1 LSTWQALQSGHARA
15 VLETFEEAI
24 HLWPMS
30 FSMPDRLTA
39 SDIAMSGAPLR
50 RAKGVIITLH
60 GRGASAEG
68 ILDLANHLAQPDLA
82 FVAPQARGGSWYPYS
97 FLAPFEANQPYL
109 DQALATVSEL
119 LDAISEAGFPAEKT
133 GLVGFSQGACLAL
146 ESAARHAKP
155 FGAVLGFA
163 GGLIGPPGSVHE
175 YSGSLG
181 GAAVLL
187 ACSDIDPHI
196 PLARVEETAQVMSHM
211 GACVTK
217 RIYPGF
223 GHGINDDG
231 IAQAR
236 RILVAM
242 QDLD

>member
-1 LSTWQALQSGHARA
+1 MSTWQALQTGHAG
-15 VLETFEEAI
+15 VKLETFDPAI
-24 HLWPMS
+24 HLKRMTNS
-30 FSMPDRLTA
+30 LPDRLTA
-39 SDIAMSGAPLR
+39 PDIAMAGAPLK

-68 ILDLANHLAQPDLA
+68 ILDLASHLAQLGLA
-82 FVAPQARGGSWYPYS
+82 FIAPQARGGSWYPSS
-97 FLAPFEANQPYL
+97 FLAPFEANQPFL

-119 LDAISEAGFPAEKT
+119 LDAVAEAGFTAQKT
-133 GLVGFSQGACLAL
+133 GLMGFSQGACLAL

-163 GGLIGPPGSVHE
+163 GGLIGPPGAPRD
-175 YSGSLG
+175 YPGSLEN
-181 GAAVLL
+181 AEVLL

-196 PLARVEETAQVMSHM
+196 PLARVEETADVLSRM
-211 GACVTK
+211 GARISK

-236 RILVAM
+236 RILFAM
-242 QDLD
+242 QGMD

>member
-1 LSTWQALQSGHARA
+1 MA
-15 VLETFEEAI
+15 
-24 HLWPMS
+24 
-30 FSMPDRLTA
+30 
-39 SDIAMSGAPLR
+39 GAPLK

-68 ILDLANHLAQPDLA
+68 ILDLAQHLAQPDLA
-82 FVAPQARGGSWYPYS
+82 FIAPQAKSGSWYPYS
-97 FLAPFEANQPYL
+97 FLAPFEANQPFL

-119 LDAISEAGFPAEKT
+119 LDAVAEAGFTAQKT
-133 GLVGFSQGACLAL
+133 GLMGFSQGGCLAL

-163 GGLIGPPGSVHE
+163 GGLIGPPGAPRD
-175 YSGSLG
+175 YPGSLE
-181 GAAVLL
+181 GAEVLL

-196 PLARVEETAQVMSHM
+196 PLARVEETADVLSRM
-211 GACVTK
+211 GARITK

-242 QDLD
+242 QGMD